1 MVLIKPER
9 RSMDNRSILKAYR
22 RYAPRYDLYFGHIL
36 APGRREAVRRMNCLP
51 GDQVLEVG
59 VGTGLSLPLY
69 RRDAVITG
77 IDLSPEMLE
86 WARVVRMREGL
97 KNIDDLLEM
106 DAEAMTFA
114 DNTFDKVVAMY
125 VASVVQ
131 DPVKLVDEMRRVCRP
146 DGEIFIVNHFQQTTG
161 IMSYF
166 EKLVSP
172 LAGFL
177 GFDPVFNFDSFV
189 NRTNLDVVESIPVN
203 CLGYWTMLRARNN
216 KVIPEEASENTEK
229 FTASPVEVPRASA
242 AGSC

>member
-1 MVLIKPER
+1 
-9 RSMDNRSILKAYR
+9 MDNRSILKAYR

-51 GDQVLEVG
+51 GDLVLEVG

-86 WARVVRMREGL
+86 LARALRTREGL
-97 KNIDDLLEM
+97 TNIKDLLEM
-106 DAEAMTFA
+106 NAEAMTFA

-146 DGEIFIVNHFQQTTG
+146 DGEIFIVNHFQQATG
-161 IMSYF
+161 IISFF

-189 NRTNLDVVESIPVN
+189 TETNLDVVESIPVN
-203 CLGYWTMLRARNN
+203 YFGYWTMLRARNN
-216 KVIPEEASENTEK
+216 KVMPEEPPEDTVK
-229 FTASPVEVPRASA
+229 FTVSPVEVHRAPV